1 MCHIAVYKSMPAFL
15 SLVRIDIPGG
25 RRGGE
30 GGVLWTEGGGI
41 MGGGGDCWAEG
52 NVLVTTSIA

>member
-15 SLVRIDIPGG
+15 SLVPIDIPGG

-30 GGVLWTEGGGI
+30 GGVLWTEGAGI
-41 MGGGGDCWAEG
+41 MGGGGGIVGPREM
-52 NVLVTTSIA
+52 SS